1 MGISVSSRSILVGI
15 KEYILMTFGM
25 FCYAFG
31 WQMCVL
37 PAGGMGGG
45 AAGLATL
52 INAILPVSLS
62 EGLFTIGNLIFI
74 INCILLILGVMIVGW
89 KFGIKT
95 LYCILMMSVMFNLV
109 SILPAD
115 TMVKIVEGVDSWRIL
130 LVAMGAASCG
140 VGIAVSFMQGGSTGG
155 TDIVAMIINKFR
167 TVSYGKVLLMT
178 DCGILIGSLFLSTS
192 VSMVPTEKW
201 LDDNNWNV
209 DGTKRTTI
217 VANAETETTTE
228 DALEFNDTAAEVETA
243 VVAENTAMPETI
255 IVAENTTETIETTT
269 EVPADP
275 NNAKL
280 HPGKG
285 EGPIW
290 KNITIPPLSADSFAR
305 MIYGFLMIAVIGY
318 TVDLVQSGNQQSN
331 QIMIFCKDYESM
343 ANMIMT
349 KANRGATLI
358 DAMGSYSKT
367 PSKAVMVV
375 CRKRDTSTIL
385 KFVREEDPKA
395 FITVGSVMGVYGQGF
410 DALNK
415 L

>member
-1 MGISVSSRSILVGI
+1 
-15 KEYILMTFGM
+15 MTFGM

-52 INAILPVSLS
+52 INAILPASLS
-62 EGLFTIGNLIFI
+62 SGFLTIGNLIFI
-74 INCILLILGVMIVGW
+74 INCILLVLGVMIVGW

-109 SILPAD
+109 ELLDPAL
-115 TMVKIVEGVDSWRIL
+115 VVNVFKGVDAWRIL
-130 LVAMGAASCG
+130 MVVLGAASCG

-178 DCGILIGSLFLSTS
+178 DCGILISSVLLSTTVNMATDAGIIEPHVIS
-192 VSMVPTEKW
+192 P
-201 LDDNNWNV
+201 LD
-209 DGTKRTTI
+209 
-217 VANAETETTTE
+217 
-228 DALEFNDTAAEVETA
+228 
-243 VVAENTAMPETI
+243 PE
-255 IVAENTTETIETTT
+255 A
-269 EVPADP
+269 
-275 NNAKL
+275 
-280 HPGKG
+280 
-285 EGPIW
+285 
-290 KNITIPPLSADSFAR
+290 FAR
-305 MIYGFLMIAVIGY
+305 MVYGFIMIAVIGY
-318 TVDLVQSGNQQSN
+318 TVDFVQSGNQQSN
-331 QIMIFCKDYESM
+331 QIMIFCKDYEAM
-343 ANMIMT
+343 AEMINT
-349 KANRGATLI
+349 KAHRGATLI
-358 DAMGSYSKT
+358 DAMGWYSKVE
-367 PSKAVMVV
+367 SKAVMVV

-385 KFVREEDPKA
+385 KFVREEDPNA

>member
-1 MGISVSSRSILVGI
+1 MKISSRDLLVGI
-15 KEYILMTFGM
+15 KEYLLMTFGM

-52 INAILPVSLS
+52 TNAVLS
-62 EGLFTIGNLIFI
+62 SVFPGSEFIANFVTIGNLIFV

-109 SILPAD
+109 SFMPAD
-115 TMVKIVEGVDSWRIL
+115 TMVKMVMGVDSWRIL

-140 VGIAVSFMQGGSTGG
+140 LGIAVSFMQGGSTGG

-167 TVSYGKVLLMT
+167 TVSYGKVLIMT
-178 DCGILIGSLFLSTS
+178 DFGILVGSLFLTTS
-192 VSMVPTEKW
+192 VNMVPAEY
-201 LDDNNWNV
+201 DPA
-209 DGTKRTTI
+209 GTDLI
-217 VANAETETTTE
+217 Q
-228 DALEFNDTAAEVETA
+228 A
-243 VVAENTAMPETI
+243 VSIM
-255 IVAENTTETIETTT
+255 
-269 EVPADP
+269 
-275 NNAKL
+275 
-280 HPGKG
+280 
-285 EGPIW
+285 
-290 KNITIPPLSADSFAR
+290 PLSPDAFAR

-331 QIMIFCKDYESM
+331 QIMIFCKDYEGM
-343 ANMIMT
+343 AQMIMT

-385 KFVREEDPKA
+385 KLVREQDPEA
-395 FITVGSVMGVYGQGF
+395 FLTVGSVMGVYGQGF

>member
-1 MGISVSSRSILVGI
+1 
-15 KEYILMTFGM
+15 MTFGM

-52 INAILPVSLS
+52 INAVLS
-62 EGLFTIGNLIFI
+62 STFPGSEFIASFLTIGNLIFA
-74 INCILLILGVMIVGW
+74 INCVLLILGVMIVGW

-109 SILPAD
+109 SFMPAD
-115 TMVKIVEGVDSWRIL
+115 TMVKMVVGVDSWRIL

-178 DCGILIGSLFLSTS
+178 DCGILIGSLFLTTA
-192 VSMVPTEKW
+192 VNMVPSSYDIATGE
-201 LDDNNWNV
+201 LIELV
-209 DGTKRTTI
+209 PI
-217 VANAETETTTE
+217 LPFSP
-228 DALEFNDTAAEVETA
+228 DA
-243 VVAENTAMPETI
+243 
-255 IVAENTTETIETTT
+255 
-269 EVPADP
+269 
-275 NNAKL
+275 
-280 HPGKG
+280 
-285 EGPIW
+285 
-290 KNITIPPLSADSFAR
+290 FAR
-305 MIYGFLMIAVIGY
+305 MIYGFMMIAVIGY
-318 TVDLVQSGNQQSN
+318 TVDFVQSGNQQSN
-331 QIMIFCKDYESM
+331 QIMIFCKDYEAM
-343 ANMIMT
+343 AEMIKI

-358 DAMGSYSKT
+358 DAMGWYTKT

-375 CRKRDTSTIL
+375 CRKRDTSMIL
-385 KFVREEDPKA
+385 KLVREQDSNA
-395 FITVGSVMGVYGQGF
+395 FLTVGSVMGVYGQGF